1 MRYGAQNRITG
12 RVTEVKRGDIMSLAR
27 VEVTAPVTMTSVLTT
42 ESIESLGLK
51 EGDQVELIIK
61 AIHVLPVKP

>member
-27 VEVTAPVTMTSVLTT
+27 VEVTVPITMTSVLTT
-42 ESIESLGLK
+42 ESIESLELK

>member
-1 MRYGAQNRITG
+1 MRYGAQNRVTG
-12 RVTEVKRGDIMSLAR
+12 RVTEVKHGDIMSLAR
-27 VEVTAPVTMTSVLTT
+27 VEVTGPVTMTSVLTT
-42 ESIESLGLK
+42 ESVESLELK